1 MNKGNEIKIGVFI
14 CHCGHRIADV
24 LDVAALEEGVRA
36 MRGVTLV
43 RREHYCCSKKGLQDI
58 KEAIED
64 HGLNR
69 VVVAGCTPRTHEPL
83 FKAALEEAGLNGSL
97 FEMVNIREQCASVH
111 AEHGGAAISKGLD
124 LIRMGI
130 VKAGLRQ
137 PTGKT
142 RVEVTHTALVIGGGI
157 AGLTAALTVA
167 RGGFPVK
174 LVEKEKELGGL
185 LGKLHTLY
193 PRDENAREFIAK
205 RIQAVEEHPAIEIF
219 TAAQVADV
227 EGSIGNYRVTI
238 EQGGES
244 SQRDVGAV
252 IVAIGARELKLDD
265 ISSRGGTKVITQLE
279 LEDMLQTQGVVAR
292 HVVMIPDTVAMPYD
306 SSVYA
311 AVALKNS
318 ILIKRKDPKMEISL
332 LFRNLIANLDQRKI
346 TEAQD
351 LGVHLVEYPERQTP
365 LVKDGVVEVHS
376 ESRGDGISIPC
387 DLVVL
392 GLSLVPQDDAARLS
406 VMLRTPLDDN
416 GFFLEPNVRLRP
428 RDYVHNGVFVCGS
441 AHYPVDVQESVFQA
455 YRAAANTLHRFSRS
469 ELDSET
475 VPARVIESLCTGCG
489 TCVEA
494 CAFQAITMEEREG
507 TLGLSRIDPLLCKGC
522 GNCTVVC
529 PAKAIVMEPYTD
541 RELIVQISAGLAV
554 PHDGELRILG
564 LLCEWSGYAAAD
576 LAGARG
582 LQYPCSL
589 RIIRL
594 GCSARVD
601 PHHILWAFL
610 NGADGVLVGAC
621 EPGACHCVNG
631 NQYAEERVE
640 LLREMLQGAS
650 LDRRRLS
657 LQWFK
662 PDDAQAFVEAV
673 KDFTNEIEYLGP
685 SAVCLDEME
694 AWDSTPREPS
704 LVSATAPAG
713 ACKEDT

>member
-1 MNKGNEIKIGVFI
+1 MNRQNEIKIGVFI
-14 CHCGHRIADV
+14 CHCGDRIADV
-24 LDVAALEEGVRA
+24 LDVAALEEGVKA
-36 MRGVTLV
+36 MPGVTLV
-43 RREHYCCSKKGLQDI
+43 RREHYSCSKKGLQDI
-58 KEAIED
+58 REAIEG

-69 VVVAGCTPRTHEPL
+69 IVVAGCTPRTHEPL
-83 FKAALEEAGLNGSL
+83 FRAALEDAGLNGSL

-111 AEHGGAAISKGLD
+111 TEHGTAAIRKGLD

-130 VKAGLRQ
+130 AKAGLRQ
-137 PTGKT
+137 PTAKT
-142 RVEVTHTALVIGGGI
+142 QVEVTRAALVIGGGI
-157 AGLTAALTVA
+157 AGLTAALSVA

-193 PRDENAREFIAK
+193 PRDENATEFIAK
-205 RIQAVEEHPAIEIF
+205 RIQAVKDHPAIEVF
-219 TAAQVADV
+219 TGARVADV

-238 EQGGES
+238 EQGGKS
-244 SQRDVGAV
+244 PQRDVGAV
-252 IVAIGARELKLDD
+252 IVAIGAQELKRDD
-265 ISSRGGTKVITQLE
+265 VSSHGGTKVITQLE
-279 LEDMLQTQGVVAR
+279 LEQLLQAQGVVPR
-292 HVVMIPDTVAMPYD
+292 HVVMIPNAVPMPYD
-306 SSVYA
+306 SSMCS

-318 ILIKRKDPKMEISL
+318 ILLKRKDPQMEISL
-332 LFRNLIANLDQRKI
+332 LFRKLGANLDQRKI
-346 TEAQD
+346 KEAQD
-351 LGVHLVEYPERQTP
+351 LGIHLVEYHEWQRPRIE
-365 LVKDGVVEVHS
+365 DGVVEIDS
-376 ESRGDGISIPC
+376 ESRGDGMSIRC
-387 DLVVL
+387 DLAVV
-392 GLSLVPQDDAARLS
+392 GLPLVPQEDAARLS
-406 VMLRTPLDDN
+406 AIFGTPLDRN
-416 GFFLEPNVRLRP
+416 GFFLEPKVRLRP
-428 RDYVHNGVFVCGS
+428 RDYLDNGIYVCGS
-441 AHYPVDVQESVFQA
+441 AHYPVDAQESVFQA
-455 YRAAANTLHRFSRS
+455 YRAAANTLHLFSRP

-494 CAFQAITMEEREG
+494 CAFRAIAMEEREG
-507 TLGLSRIDPLLCKGC
+507 TLGLSRIDPLVCKGC

-582 LQYPCSL
+582 LQYPYNL

-594 GCSARVD
+594 GCSARLD

-631 NQYAEERVE
+631 NEYAQERVE
-640 LLREMLQGAS
+640 LLRQMLQGVG
-650 LDRRRLS
+650 LDPRRLT

-673 KDFTNEIEYLGP
+673 EDFTDEIEYLGP

-694 AWDSTPREPS
+694 AWDSTLREPS

-713 ACKEDT
+713 AT

>member
-1 MNKGNEIKIGVFI
+1 MDEGNDIKIGVFI

-24 LDVAALEEGVRA
+24 LDVGALEEGVKA

-43 RREHYCCSKKGLQDI
+43 RRERYSCSKKGLQDI
-58 KEAIED
+58 REAIED

-83 FKAALEEAGLNGSL
+83 FKAALEVAGLNGSL
-97 FEMVNIREQCASVH
+97 FEMVNIREQCAWVH
-111 AEHGGAAISKGLD
+111 ADDGAGAIGKGLD

-142 RVEVTHTALVIGGGI
+142 QVEVTPAALVIGGGI

-167 RGGFPVK
+167 KGGFLVK

-185 LGKLHTLY
+185 VGKLHTLY
-193 PRDENAREFIAK
+193 PRDENAREFIEK
-205 RIQAVEEHPAIEIF
+205 RMQAVKEHPAIEIF
-219 TAAQVADV
+219 TGAEVADV
-227 EGSIGNYRVTI
+227 DGSIGSYRITI

-265 ISSRGGTKVITQLE
+265 TSRHGGTKVITQLE
-279 LEDMLQTQGVVAR
+279 LEEMLQVQGVVAH
-292 HVVMIPDTVAMPYD
+292 HVVMIPDTVAVPYD
-306 SSVYA
+306 STVYA
-311 AVALKNS
+311 AVALKNA
-318 ILIKRKDPKMEISL
+318 ILLKRKDPKMEISL
-332 LFRNLIANLDQRKI
+332 LFRNLGANLDQRKI
-346 TEAQD
+346 KEAQD
-351 LGVHLVEYPERQTP
+351 LGIHLVKYHERPKPQ
-365 LVKDGVVEVHS
+365 VKDGVVEVHS
-376 ESRGDGISIPC
+376 ESHGDGISIPC
-387 DLVVL
+387 DLAVL
-392 GLSLVPQDDAARLS
+392 GMPLVPQDDAARVS

-428 RDYVHNGVFVCGS
+428 RDHAHNGVFVCGS

-455 YRAAANTLHRFSRS
+455 YRAAANTLHRLSRS
-469 ELDSET
+469 EVDSEM
-475 VPARVIESLCTGCG
+475 VPAGVIESLCTGCG

-494 CAFQAITMEEREG
+494 CAFKAITMEEREG

-541 RELIVQISAGLAV
+541 RELIVQISAALAV
-554 PHDGELRILG
+554 PHDSELRILG

-576 LAGARG
+576 LAGAQG

-594 GCSARVD
+594 GCSARLD

-631 NQYAEERVE
+631 NQYAEERVK
-640 LLREMLQGAS
+640 LLREMLHGAS

-657 LQWFK
+657 LRWFK
-662 PDDAQAFVEAV
+662 PDDAPAFVEAV
-673 KDFTNEIEYLGP
+673 KDFTDLIEYLGP

-694 AWDSTPREPS
+694 AWDSTLREPS
-704 LVSATAPAG
+704 LVSETAPVG
-713 ACKEDT
+713 AM